1 MGINVPRTVMWAFV
15 IAAGTGA
22 LAGIIITAMLT
33 VPGLV
38 DGKPLLIIAGAVG
51 GYALA
56 IPASLTIGNLIRKQG
71 GMSA

>member
-1 MGINVPRTVMWAFV
+1 MFK
-15 IAAGTGA
+15 IATLIFAIVGTT
-22 LAGIIITAMLT
+22 LSGIIITAMLT

-51 GYALA
+51 GYLLA
-56 IPASLTIGNLIRKQG
+56 IPVSLIIGNMIRKQG

>member
-1 MGINVPRTVMWAFV
+1 MIK
-15 IAAGTGA
+15 IATLIFAIVGTT

-38 DGKPLLIIAGAVG
+38 DGKPLMIIAGAVG
-51 GYALA
+51 GYVFA
-56 IPASLTIGNLIRKQG
+56 IPVSLIIGNMIRKQD